1 MSYRVPPLSRRG
13 PRMNPLVMERW
24 LVSTIPSYSLHLF
37 EPYVRRIR
45 HQTFCDRI
53 DTVERKEAVVRKHV
67 GILPTL
73 QPSFPDMLECLAEKA
88 RLRRAE
94 MENDFAE
101 DIKEIRE
108 FRERFEVDQKE
119 PPTPPPTHEQQLYL
133 ADLIKQAWCHKRWRR
148 QLDGSCFKRERHDV
162 PLPAPV
168 SSFPEEVKVHRV
180 DKPHLPGRPLIPLPV
195 YADPVVE
202 KSGIQFF
209 TGTQLDMLV

>member
-1 MSYRVPPLSRRG
+1 M
-13 PRMNPLVMERW
+13 
-24 LVSTIPSYSLHLF
+24 STIPSYSLHLF

-45 HQTFCDRI
+45 HASFCERV
-53 DTVERKEAVVRKHV
+53 DTVERKEAVVKKHV

-101 DIKEIRE
+101 DLKEIRE
-108 FRERFEVDQKE
+108 FRERFEVDHQE
-119 PPTPPPTHEQQLYL
+119 PPPAPPTHEQKLYL
-133 ADLIKQAWCHKRWRR
+133 ADLIQQAWCHKRWRR
-148 QLDGSCFKRERHDV
+148 QPDGSCFKRERHEI
-162 PLPAPV
+162 PMSSPV
-168 SSFPEEVKVHRV
+168 SSFPGEMKVHRA